1 LGKEIVRE
9 ILEEEKK
16 IWNATSL
23 VNYIHEKTGKCRET
37 GWNYLRHYRHGK
49 KGDKYNKTV
58 KDGVVHIKKGN
69 KRNSESLFYA
79 EKYQQEIDKE
89 MEIVG
94 FEDIINFKINKQQEL
109 INENKE
115 KFGGAF
121 ENWLQHKIKQSL
133 DSLPDGFEY
142 EVEMSKKVPFLVI
155 EFLSLENEKIEELLK
170 YNRDYKD
177 YRNFISDIL
186 NNKHINEGVKRDLI
200 ADLKEPQI
208 DIKLLDEITI
218 PDDIKSEIEHL
229 LWWEDEIVFIDA
241 ALTHPDEEI
250 RKKAWELF
258 IECKG
263 QAGKEFIDSRE

>member
-1 LGKEIVRE
+1 MGKEIVRE
-9 ILEEEKK
+9 ILEEEKR

-23 VNYIHEKTGKCRET
+23 VRYIHERTGVSEES
-37 GWNYLRHYRHGK
+37 GWIYLRYYRRGK

-58 KDGVVHIKKGN
+58 KDGVIHVKKG
-69 KRNSESLFYA
+69 KESLFYA
-79 EKYQQEIDKE
+79 EKYQQEIEKE

-109 INENKE
+109 INKNKE

-121 ENWLQHKIKQSL
+121 ESWLRHKIKQSL
-133 DSLPDGFEY
+133 DSFPDGFKY

-155 EFLSLENEKIEELLK
+155 ELLSLENEKIEELLK
-170 YNRDYKD
+170 YNGDYKD

-186 NNKHINEGVKRDLI
+186 NNKHINENVKEDI
-200 ADLKEPQI
+200 ITDLKEPQI

-218 PDDIKSEIEHL
+218 PDYIKSEIEHL
-229 LWWEDEIVFIDA
+229 LWWEDEIIFMDA

-258 IECKG
+258 IICGE
-263 QAGKEFIDSRE
+263 QAEKEFTDNRE